1 MSIRIGIIGPESS
14 GKSVLGAALAA
25 HYGGVYVP
33 EYAREYA
40 EQAGTCD
47 YDDVCRILERDRADM
62 LAHYDAPYVFLDAGL
77 IIDKVWLDV
86 VFGQRPEWL
95 TDSNGAIPEEL
106 RADFY
111 LLTRPDL
118 RWVADPTREN
128 GSDEAR
134 ERLYDIYLEEIIRTG
149 RPYGIVFGEGEART
163 LCAIRHINRY
173 HEEHS
178 CR

>member
-1 MSIRIGIIGPESS
+1 MLRIAILGPESS

-33 EYAREYA
+33 EYARTYV
-40 EQAGTCD
+40 EQLQHECD
-47 YDDVCRILERDRADM
+47 YADVCRILERDREDM
-62 LAHYDAPYVFLDAGL
+62 LAHYDAPFVFLDAGL

-95 TDSNGAIPEEL
+95 TDSDGAIPEHL

-118 RWVADPTREN
+118 PWVADPAREN
-128 GSDEAR
+128 GSDDAR
-134 ERLYDIYLEEIIRTG
+134 QRLYDIYLDEIIRTG
-149 RPYGIVFGEGEART
+149 RPYGIVFGEGDQRT
-163 LCAIRHINRY
+163 LCAIRHIDRY
-173 HEEHS
+173 LEN
-178 CR
+178 